1 MTFQLKAWKKHITSG
16 YCTLCPKSWPSFL
29 HATWTSLLK
38 SLLARQK
45 AFVTPLKV
53 VSHQVASKQ
62 AFHSETGLYLNHHI
76 AAQMNWESA
85 CYTCYGRYKQWQ
97 ALVYPLVHQSNS
109 SDMGFSSHMAK
120 FLLAHLPLVAKKMTS
135 VPSLCVHP
143 IFPCDFWWQAA
154 FSPHLNPKFKKL
166 TTKVF
171 NKLLQLK

>member
-53 VSHQVASKQ
+53 ASHQVASKQ
-62 AFHSETGLYLNHHI
+62 AFHSETGLYLNHHMV
-76 AAQMNWESA
+76 AQMNWGSA

-97 ALVYPLVHQSNS
+97 ALVYPLVHQRNS

-120 FLLAHLPLVAKKMTS
+120 FLLAHLPLVAKKNDQCSFS
-135 VPSLCVHP
+135 VCTPHISLWLLMASSL
-143 IFPCDFWWQAA
+143 F
-154 FSPHLNPKFKKL
+154 
-166 TTKVF
+166 TTPEP
-171 NKLLQLK
+171 QI